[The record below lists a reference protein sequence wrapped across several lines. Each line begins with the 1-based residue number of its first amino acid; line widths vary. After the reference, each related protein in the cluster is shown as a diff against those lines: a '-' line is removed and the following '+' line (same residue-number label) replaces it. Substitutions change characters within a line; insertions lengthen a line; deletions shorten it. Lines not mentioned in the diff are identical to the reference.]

1 MCSLN
6 CAGLS
11 ARDPAPGGRGGT
23 GGCPSR
29 LGARRGAGSG
39 APRPPGAGGPQAA
52 VEPMSTKDSP
62 VSAIG
67 WKPTSVW
74 EL

>member
-6 CAGLS
+6 CAELI
-11 ARDPAPGGRGGT
+11 ARPPAPGAVGPRG
-23 GGCPSR
+23 P
-29 LGARRGAGSG
+29 
-39 APRPPGAGGPQAA
+39 APEAPQAA

-67 WKPTSVW
+67 WKPTSVRG
-74 EL
+74 L

>member
-6 CAGLS
+6 CAGLI
-11 ARDPAPGGRGGT
+11 ARDPAPGGRG
-23 GGCPSR
+23 R
-29 LGARRGAGSG
+29 AA
-39 APRPPGAGGPQAA
+39 APGAGGPQSA

-74 EL
+74 GL